1 MYRILRKFFNRIS
14 KELEFARH
22 QHERNNFCGFVE
34 IVEIKLRGS
43 GFPSAPME
51 LELEMYN

>member
-1 MYRILRKFFNRIS
+1 MYRILRKFFNGIS
-14 KELEFARH
+14 EELEFARH

>member
-1 MYRILRKFFNRIS
+1 MYRILREFFNRIS

-22 QHERNNFCGFVE
+22 QHKRNNFYGFVE

-43 GFPSAPME
+43 GLPSAPVE
-51 LELEMYN
+51 TELEMYN